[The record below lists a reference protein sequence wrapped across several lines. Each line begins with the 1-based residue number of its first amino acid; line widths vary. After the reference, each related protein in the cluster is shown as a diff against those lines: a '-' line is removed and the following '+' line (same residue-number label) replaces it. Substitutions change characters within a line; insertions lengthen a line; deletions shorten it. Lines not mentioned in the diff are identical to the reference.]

1 MEAEGNEEV
10 SLQCSG
16 RTVCSEQ
23 KGPERE
29 AGSEDG
35 VVEWSKKA
43 EVNEWMVQRNALHN
57 HVVHWSTK

>member
-1 MEAEGNEEV
+1 MLWEKSIQQEG
-10 SLQCSG
+10 Q
-16 RTVCSEQ
+16 Q
-23 KGPERE
+23 AKGPERE

-43 EVNEWMVQRNALHN
+43 EMNEWMVQWNALHN